1 MFGNIKM
8 RYCNNLKT
16 LALFSLIWLF
26 VALMWIVAGS
36 RLSMLIWFAIVA
48 TVLSVCAYWLSG
60 KLAIRIIGASEVSE
74 NDEPVLYGI
83 VREISA
89 QIEKPMPHLYVAPT
103 DSPNIFAI
111 GRSER
116 HATICCTRGLL
127 NILNERELR
136 GVVSHELI
144 HVYNH
149 DILNS
154 TVASAI
160 ATIFTYTGYTLMYSG
175 AKCAKSAKTRCPALR
190 IAGKA
195 LSAIFAPVGSL
206 FVDIAISSAR
216 ELDAD
221 RSAGM
226 LTGDPAA
233 LASALNK
240 IAYGAKL
247 HEMDLHSG
255 VQAIASLMI
264 VNPFANYDSK
274 LLKLFSRQ
282 PAVKERVDCLTLM
295 AKGQDVIQEDVV
307 QEVMRK
313 STQGKAERADE
324 SIELDGNNVFRFQ
337 YGREYGKEY
346 NREYSKEYSKGVSG
360 RVVAVSGA

>member
-1 MFGNIKM
+1 MFGNMGM

-16 LALFSLIWLF
+16 VVLFSLIWLF
-26 VALMWIVAGS
+26 AALLWIVAGL
-36 RLSMLIWFAIVA
+36 RLSMLVWFAIIA
-48 TVLSVCAYWLSG
+48 IILSLCAYWLSG
-60 KLAIRIIGASEVSE
+60 KVATRIMRASEISE
-74 NDEPVLYGI
+74 NEEPVLYGI

-89 QIEKPMPHLYVAPT
+89 QIEKPMPRIYVAPT

-136 GVVSHELI
+136 GVVSHELV

-160 ATIFTYTGYTLMYSG
+160 ATVITYFGYVLMYSG
-175 AKCAKSAKTRCPALR
+175 SECAKSAKRRCPVLKV
-190 IAGKA
+190 IGKV
-195 LSAIFAPVGSL
+195 LSAIFVPLGSL
-206 FVDIAISSAR
+206 FVKLAISRAR

-221 RSAGM
+221 RSASM

-240 IAYGAKL
+240 ISYGVKM
-247 HEMDLHSG
+247 HKMDLHSG

-282 PAVKERVDCLTLM
+282 PDVNKRVDSLM
-295 AKGQDVIQEDVV
+295 LMSSKMESLVQEDAHG
-307 QEVMRK
+307 EI
-313 STQGKAERADE
+313 DH
-324 SIELDGNNVFRFQ
+324 IEHDGDSVFRFKNGAK
-337 YGREYGKEY
+337 YNVEYG
-346 NREYSKEYSKGVSG
+346 KGVSG
-360 RVVAVSGA
+360 GVVAVSGA